1 MADDRNAR
9 VAVVHWERRDDGIGL
24 TVRFAP
30 AGDRP
35 ESGVCGLESDVC
47 GHLRTMSG
55 KSASVSG
62 NRGGVSVNTGEGAC
76 RPEGEG
82 CLPDGMPYMPAGP
95 ENRRRPTVGAVILRC
110 ALLPFQILAGLVLL
124 PFTLAVMLM
133 MLLLGFWDLLV
144 SRVFDPVFFILWTYV
159 LEPFLNH
166 LDPD

>member
-35 ESGVCGLESDVC
+35 EPDVCGRGPDVS

-55 KSASVSG
+55 KPASVSG
-62 NRGGVSVNTGEGAC
+62 NRGGVSANTGEGTC

-82 CLPDGMPYMPAGP
+82 CPPDGMPYGDPGP
-95 ENRRRPTVGAVILRC
+95 EDRRRPTVGAVILRC
-110 ALLPFQILAGLVLL
+110 ALLPFQILAGLILL
-124 PFTLAVMLM
+124 PSALAVMLL

-166 LDPD
+166 IDPD

>member
-9 VAVVHWERRDDGIGL
+9 VAVVHWERGDDGIGL

-30 AGDRP
+30 VGDRP
-35 ESGVCGLESDVC
+35 EPDVC
-47 GHLRTMSG
+47 GREPDVSGHSRTMSG
-55 KSASVSG
+55 KPASVSG
-62 NRGGVSVNTGEGAC
+62 NRGCVSANTGERTC
-76 RPEGEG
+76 RPEEEG
-82 CLPDGMPYMPAGP
+82 CLPDGMPYMPADP

-110 ALLPFQILAGLVLL
+110 ALLPFQTLAGLILL

-133 MLLLGFWDLLV
+133 MLLLGFWDLLA